1 MLPHSKAFE
10 MLRTVLLLSV
20 LLCTMVT
27 LSSSRTFCPRI
38 FFQNIDEKTMPYKV
52 IEGVYVKHIYDYNNE
67 SGIT

>member
-1 MLPHSKAFE
+1 MLPHSKAFD
-10 MLRTVLLLSV
+10 MLRTILLLSV

-38 FFQNIDEKTMPYKV
+38 FFQNIDEKTMPYKM